1 MAVLILS
8 SKVDKLEENVY
19 DESFVVDTDR
29 YNVFFTVSR
38 EDITLSCGFNKYEA
52 EYLRDFLT
60 TFLKEKQN
68 I

>member
-8 SKVDKLEENVY
+8 SKVDKLEENIY
-19 DESFVVDTDR
+19 DESFVVDTEGNDV
-29 YNVFFTVSR
+29 YFAVSR
-38 EDITLSCGFNKYEA
+38 EDITLSCSLNRYDA